1 MNTERLPDEQLVD
14 MRWITRD
21 SGMSDKWFYKLISL
35 GRFMPPIKLGR
46 YSRWKA
52 GDYYAW
58 KDALVEQSTAE
69 FEKRRQRAREMSECR
84 IAKYGLARCKTVAE
98 KSS

>member
-46 YSRWKA
+46 YSRWRA

-58 KDALVEQSTAE
+58 KDALVEQSSVE
-69 FEKRRQRAREMSECR
+69 FEKYCQRAREMSERR
-84 IAKYGLARCKTVAE
+84 IVKHGLNRHKTAAG

>member
-1 MNTERLPDEQLVD
+1 MTTERLPDEQLVD
-14 MRWITRD
+14 LAWITRD

-58 KDALVEQSTAE
+58 KDALVEQSSVE
-69 FEKRRQRAREMSECR
+69 FEKRRQRAREMSERR
-84 IAKYGLARCKTVAE
+84 IVKHGLNRHKTAVE

>member
-1 MNTERLPDEQLVD
+1 MTTERLPDEQLVD
-14 MRWITRD
+14 LNWITRD
-21 SGMSDKWFYKLISL
+21 SGMSDKWFYKLISQ

-52 GDYYAW
+52 GDYCAW
-58 KDALVEQSTAE
+58 KDALVAQSTAE
-69 FEKRRQRAREMSECR
+69 FEKRRQRAREMSERR
-84 IAKYGLARCKTVAE
+84 IAKYGLSRRKTAAG

>member
-1 MNTERLPDEQLVD
+1 MTTERLPDEQLID
-14 MRWITRD
+14 LAFITRD
-21 SGMSDKWFYKLISL
+21 SGMSDKWFYKLISQ

-58 KDALVEQSTAE
+58 KDAQVALSTEE
-69 FEKRRQRAREMSECR
+69 FEKRRTHARQMAERR
-84 IAKYGLARCKTVAE
+84 IVKYGLRRQKTSP
-98 KSS
+98 KGGQ